1 MKTIRTETGLTLIRG
16 PVLTLGN
23 FDGLHLGHRRIIE
36 KLTNRARRLDA
47 PSVVYTFE
55 PHPLKVVS
63 PENSPPLILDIE
75 DKERLLRE
83 MGIDFLV
90 LARFTKEFA
99 GKHPREFVEDVL
111 VRDLS
116 VREVWVGHDF
126 SFGKGRTGTVEYL
139 GELGEELGFS
149 VNVVPAYRLGGA
161 VVSSSRIRMLI
172 REGQVGKAARL
183 LGREYSVKGHVVKG
197 RDIGRSIGFPTA
209 NVDVTSELVPGGGVY
224 AARAVVDGEAYNA
237 VVNIGVAP
245 TFGAKDQTVEVH
257 ILGFD
262 RTIYRKRVE
271 VAFVRRL
278 RGERAFR
285 NRDELVRRIRKDIE
299 RAERIL

>member
-1 MKTIRTETGLTLIRG
+1 MKTIRTETGLTMINA

-23 FDGLHLGHRRIIE
+23 FDGLHMGHRRIIE
-36 KLTNRARRLDA
+36 KLTKRARKLDA
-47 PSVVYTFE
+47 PSVVYTFD

-63 PENSPPLILDIE
+63 PELSPPLILDGE
-75 DKERLLRE
+75 DKERLLRAT
-83 MGIDFLV
+83 GLDFLV

-99 GKHPREFVEDVL
+99 GKHPKEFVEDVL
-111 VRDLS
+111 VRDLA

-139 GELGEELGFS
+139 EELGVEFGFA
-149 VNVVPAYRLGGA
+149 VNVVPAYTIGGA

-172 REGQVGKAARL
+172 REGQVGKARRL
-183 LGREYSVKGHVVKG
+183 LGRDYSIKGHVVKG
-197 RDIGRSIGFPTA
+197 RDIGASIGFPTA
-209 NVDVTSELVPGGGVY
+209 NVDVTSELVPGAGVY
-224 AARAVVDGEAYNA
+224 AARAVVDGETHRA

-245 TFGAKDQTVEVH
+245 TFGAKDRTVEVH

-262 RTIYRKRVE
+262 RSIYRKRIE

-285 NRDELVRRIRKDIE
+285 DKDELIRRIKKDIE